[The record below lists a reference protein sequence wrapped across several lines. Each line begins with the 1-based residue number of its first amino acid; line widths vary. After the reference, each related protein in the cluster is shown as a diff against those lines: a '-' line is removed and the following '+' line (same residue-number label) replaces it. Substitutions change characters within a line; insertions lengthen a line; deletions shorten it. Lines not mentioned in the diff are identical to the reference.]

1 MLLRKGYVE
10 AYTRC
15 LEGLDLGSNAAQ
27 AMLLRKKYVEA
38 YTRCLEGGQ
47 VGGDEEVAAMDDQL
61 NEATILV
68 FRRLAHAKAGHAGI

>member
-1 MLLRKGYVE
+1 MLVAAAQAMLLRKAYVE

-15 LEGLDLGSNAAQ
+15 LEA
-27 AMLLRKKYVEA
+27 
-38 YTRCLEGGQ
+38 GQ

-68 FRRLAHAKAGHAGI
+68 FAAWRMPRRVHRWRLNVCTGS